1 MIFWYVEKFENDF
14 PHPKIKFTWMH
25 SLGGFFWTRFFLKK
39 SHDAQEKG
47 IFFLLRKK
55 TGRNLR

>member
-1 MIFWYVEKFENDF
+1 MIFCNVEKFENTF
-14 PHPKIKFTWMH
+14 PNPEIKFTWKR

-47 IFFLLRKK
+47 IFFRLRKK
-55 TGRNLR
+55 TVRNLR